1 MGYLLFGTC
10 TIPLNSDRYRLIL
23 LKIGIRI
30 QRQIQGRRTGRAPP
44 GLKKMGV
51 CFWLYMILFNM
62 ECLQYVFYSILYYKS
77 LGYVY
82 RGIKTNPRPKNSTAP
97 GPRLTVL
104 KFLSKGGT
112 GAPGASPPPPPPPP
126 PTHFFFFFF
135 FFNQIKIIFFTKKKI
150 FFIFFFFFFFL

>member
-112 GAPGASPPPPPPPP
+112 GAPGASPPP
-126 PTHFFFFFF
+126 HLSAWNFFG
-135 FFNQIKIIFFTKKKI
+135 
-150 FFIFFFFFFFL
+150 FFLLCNTHINFNCSRQTMFLICILFTFLT